1 MPPPTPRQGVY
12 NYFKNHLKIPNENMT
27 TSNKS
32 INLKPQSKGIK
43 KENPYNEQVY
53 MVDKQTYDLI
63 HVYNPETKRMNQI
76 L

>member
-12 NYFKNHLKIPNENMT
+12 NYFKNNLKIPNENMT